1 MSFFKI
7 IDVITNSNGNRLGG
21 PSSLGG
27 KQYERNTYRFPEDV
41 GSYDKGH
48 YILFNINEQVNTQ
61 FYNSPAT
68 GDKPTVIANNENL
81 IARRG
86 AINVA
91 GSATQLGTQLSSAI
105 QSGIS
110 NFQSGVNPAIAAVG
124 GSIASA
130 TNQAVN
136 QFIPE
141 PIQNTISG
149 GVSGAVEQV
158 KSVRGE
164 KFLRKIQRTRDTIA
178 LYMPDTL
185 KFSYGQTYR
194 PLELGGANIGAAA
207 PAILSS
213 LSNSVMGDVNN
224 AGSFAL
230 NLAAQNSPVARNQLT
245 ALAAAAT
252 GLVNNP
258 MLEVIYSS
266 PKFRQFS
273 FNFMLYPRSEKEAE
287 QVQKILDTLR
297 FHSAPEIKRN
307 TGGFF
312 LIPPSE
318 FDISFMYNGRPNPNI
333 DKVSTCVL
341 TDISVDYAPKGFHA
355 YEVGGENDAKLG
367 RTGMPVGIGLS
378 LTFMETQILTK
389 EYHRG
394 EGLEKSFGLDDGLGG
409 SAVAQA
415 FPVNTNNPVSK
426 PLP

>member
-1 MSFFKI
+1 MSFLKI
-7 IDVITNSNGNRLGG
+7 VDVITNSNGNRLGG

-27 KQYERNTYRFPEDV
+27 KQYERNTFRFPEDI

-61 FYNSPAT
+61 FINEQAT
-68 GDKPTVIANNENL
+68 GDTPTVIANMQRL

-86 AINVA
+86 PVNAA
-91 GSATQLGTQLSSAI
+91 GSATQLGTQLSSAMGAVI
-105 QSGIS
+105 TGPDFSPEAGKQPST
-110 NFQSGVNPAIAAVG
+110 VMKAVG
-124 GSIASA
+124 TYIK
-130 TNQAVN
+130 
-136 QFIPE
+136 
-141 PIQNTISG
+141 G

-158 KSVRGE
+158 KSVKGE
-164 KFLRKIQRTRDTIA
+164 KFLRTIRRTKDTIA

-194 PLELGGANIGAAA
+194 PLELGGANIGAAT

-213 LSNSVMGDVNN
+213 LSNSIMGDVNT
-224 AGSFAL
+224 ASAFAL
-230 NLAAQNSPVARNQLT
+230 NLGAQNSPVARNQLT
-245 ALAAAAT
+245 ALATAAT

-258 MLEVIYSS
+258 MLEVIYTS

-273 FNFMLYPRSEKEAE
+273 FSFMLYPRSEKEAK
-287 QVQKILDTLR
+287 QVQDILNTLR

-318 FDISFMYNGRPNPNI
+318 FDISFMYNGSANPNI
-333 DKVSTCVL
+333 DKISTCVL
-341 TDISVDYAPKGFHA
+341 TNMSVDYAPKGFHA

-367 RTGMPVGIGLS
+367 RTGMPVGIGLA

-389 EYHRG
+389 EYHR
-394 EGLEKSFGLDDGLGG
+394 EDLASVPNND
-409 SAVAQA
+409 VAQA
-415 FPVNTNNPVSK
+415 FPVNLPKLNPGK
-426 PLP
+426 DLP

>member
-1 MSFFKI
+1 MSFLKI
-7 IDVITNSNGNRLGG
+7 VDVITNSNGNRLGG

-27 KQYERNTYRFPEDV
+27 KQYERNTFRFPEDI

-61 FYNSPAT
+61 FINEQAT
-68 GDKPTVIANNENL
+68 GDTPTVIANMQRL

-86 AINVA
+86 PVNAA
-91 GSATQLGTQLSSAI
+91 GSATQLGTQLSSAMGAVI
-105 QSGIS
+105 TGPDFSPEAGKQPST
-110 NFQSGVNPAIAAVG
+110 VMKAVG
-124 GSIASA
+124 TYIK
-130 TNQAVN
+130 
-136 QFIPE
+136 
-141 PIQNTISG
+141 G

-158 KSVRGE
+158 KSVKGE
-164 KFLRKIQRTRDTIA
+164 KFLRTIRRTKDTIA

-194 PLELGGANIGAAA
+194 PLELGGGLAAA
-207 PAILSS
+207 TPAILSS
-213 LSNSVMGDVNN
+213 LSNSIMGDVNT
-224 AGSFAL
+224 ASAFAL
-230 NLAAQNSPVARNQLT
+230 NLGAQNSPVARNQLT
-245 ALAAAAT
+245 ALATAAT

-258 MLEVIYSS
+258 MLEVIYTS

-273 FNFMLYPRSEKEAE
+273 FSFMLYPRSEKEAK
-287 QVQKILDTLR
+287 QVQDILETLR

-318 FDISFMYNGRPNPNI
+318 FDISFMYNGSPNPNI
-333 DKVSTCVL
+333 DKISTCVL

-367 RTGMPVGIGLS
+367 RTGMPVGIGLA

-389 EYHRG
+389 EYYR
-394 EGLEKSFGLDDGLGG
+394 EDLASVPNND
-409 SAVAQA
+409 VAQA
-415 FPVNTNNPVSK
+415 FPVNLPKLNPGK
-426 PLP
+426 DLP

>member
-27 KQYERNTYRFPEDV
+27 KQYEKNTYRFPEDV

-61 FYNSPAT
+61 FINPQSSQLTA
-68 GDKPTVIANNENL
+68 GDTPTVIRNIQDLQN
-81 IARRG
+81 RRG
-86 AINVA
+86 ITNVSGVFQQGLGVVSQA
-91 GSATQLGTQLSSAI
+91 GAALASRLNSNPNTSGLLGGLSNTL
-105 QSGIS
+105 QSGITTVAS
-110 NFQSGVNPAIAAVG
+110 AAGPPLTAAVG
-124 GSIASA
+124 NTVDGLKNIAA
-130 TNQAVN
+130 GIKGDT
-136 QFIPE
+136 
-141 PIQNTISG
+141 
-149 GVSGAVEQV
+149 
-158 KSVRGE
+158 
-164 KFLRKIQRTRDTIA
+164 FLRTIRRTKDTIA
-178 LYMPDTL
+178 LYMPDSL
-185 KFSYGQTYR
+185 RFSYGQSYR
-194 PLELGGANIGAAA
+194 PLELGSGSLAMGAAFASSGYETIKNNDTSNMA
-207 PAILSS
+207 PFGVNYLAQRSGQPIL
-213 LSNSVMGDVNN
+213 
-224 AGSFAL
+224 
-230 NLAAQNSPVARNQLT
+230 R
-245 ALAAAAT
+245 ALAAAGT
-252 GLVNNP
+252 GLVSNP
-258 MLEVIYSS
+258 MLELIYSS
-266 PKFRQFS
+266 PKFREFS

-287 QVQKILDTLR
+287 QVQKILETLR

-341 TDISVDYAPKGFHA
+341 TNISVDYAPKGFHA

-394 EGLEKSFGLDDGLGG
+394 TQFDVSTGAIGSFQQFGSGNEFGNQDLG
-409 SAVAQA
+409 Q
-415 FPVNTNNPVSK
+415 F
-426 PLP
+426 L

>member
-7 IDVITNSNGNRLGG
+7 VDVITNSNGNRLGG

-27 KQYERNTYRFPEDV
+27 KQYEMNTYRFPEDV

-61 FYNSPAT
+61 FYNSPAA
-68 GDKPTVIANNENL
+68 GDKPTVIANSEKL

-86 AINVA
+86 AVNVA
-91 GSATQLGTQLSSAI
+91 GSVTQLGTQLSSAL
-105 QSGIS
+105 QSGIGNS
-110 NFQSGVNPAIAAVG
+110 LSGVNPTIAAVG
-124 GSIASA
+124 GQAASA
-130 TNQAVN
+130 VNQAVN
-136 QFIPE
+136 QIIP
-141 PIQNTISG
+141 QNVQNVISG
-149 GVSGAVEQV
+149 GFSGAVESV

-164 KFLRKIQRTRDTIA
+164 KFLRTIQRTRDTIA

-194 PLELGGANIGAAA
+194 PLELGGANIGAAV
-207 PAILSS
+207 PAIASS
-213 LSNSVMGDVNN
+213 LANSVMGDVNN
-224 AGSFAL
+224 VSNFTL
-230 NLAAQNSPVARNQLT
+230 NLAAQNSPIARNQLT
-245 ALAAAAT
+245 ALAVAAT

-287 QVQKILDTLR
+287 QVQRILDTLR

-318 FDISFMYNGRPNPNI
+318 FDISFMYNGSINPNI

-341 TDISVDYAPKGFHA
+341 TDMSVDYAPKGFHA
-355 YEVGGENDAKLG
+355 YEVGGQNDPKMG
-367 RTGMPVGIGLS
+367 RTGMPVGIGLT

-394 EGLEKSFGLDDGLGG
+394 EGLEKSFGLDDGLGEQ
-409 SAVAQA
+409 VAQA
-415 FPVNTNNPVSK
+415 FPINMNSGVITRTGP
-426 PLP
+426 

>member
-7 IDVITNSNGNRLGG
+7 VDVITNSNGNRLGG

-27 KQYERNTYRFPEDV
+27 KQYERNTFRFPEDI

-48 YILFNINEQVNTQ
+48 YILFNINEQIKTQ
-61 FYNSPAT
+61 FRNPQAT
-68 GDKPTVIANNENL
+68 GDTPTVIANMQRL

-86 AINVA
+86 PVNAA
-91 GSATQLGTQLSSAI
+91 GSATQLATQLTSKINAGIKALPDFNPAPSDTQNSSAKK
-105 QSGIS
+105 
-110 NFQSGVNPAIAAVG
+110 AVETY
-124 GSIASA
+124 IK
-130 TNQAVN
+130 
-136 QFIPE
+136 
-141 PIQNTISG
+141 G
-149 GVSGAVEQV
+149 GVSGAVEDV
-158 KSVRGE
+158 KSVKGE
-164 KFLRKIQRTRDTIA
+164 KFLRTIQRTTDTIA

-194 PLELGGANIGAAA
+194 PLELGGANIGAAT

-213 LSNSVMGDVNN
+213 LSNSIMGDVNT
-224 AGSFAL
+224 ASAFAL

-245 ALAAAAT
+245 ALATAAT

-258 MLEVIYSS
+258 MLEVIYTS

-273 FNFMLYPRSEKEAE
+273 FSFMLYPRSEKEAK
-287 QVQKILDTLR
+287 QVQNILETLR

-318 FDISFMYNGRPNPNI
+318 FDISFMYNGSPNPNI
-333 DKVSTCVL
+333 DKISTCVL

-367 RTGMPVGIGLS
+367 RTGMPVGIGLA

-394 EGLEKSFGLDDGLGG
+394 GSFDKDQGFGSGNDFGNQDLG
-409 SAVAQA
+409 QN
-415 FPVNTNNPVSK
+415 F
-426 PLP
+426 

>member
-21 PSSLGG
+21 PSSLTS

-61 FYNSPAT
+61 FYNSPAA
-68 GDKPTVIANNENL
+68 GDKPTVIANNEKL

-86 AINVA
+86 AVNVA
-91 GSATQLGTQLSSAI
+91 GSATQLGNQLSSI
-105 QSGIS
+105 LQSGIGNS
-110 NFQSGVNPAIAAVG
+110 LSGVNPTIAAVG
-124 GSIASA
+124 GQAASA
-130 TNQAVN
+130 VNQAVN

-141 PIQNTISG
+141 NVQNVISG
-149 GVSGAVEQV
+149 GVSGAVESV

-164 KFLRKIQRTRDTIA
+164 KFLRTIQRTKDTIA

-194 PLELGGANIGAAA
+194 PLELGGANIGAAV
-207 PAILSS
+207 PAIASS
-213 LSNSVMGDVNN
+213 LANSVMGDVNN
-224 AGSFAL
+224 ASNFTL
-230 NLAAQNSPVARNQLT
+230 NLAAQNSPIARNQLT
-245 ALAAAAT
+245 ALATAAT

-258 MLEVIYSS
+258 MLEVIYTS

-273 FNFMLYPRSEKEAE
+273 FNFMLYPRSEKEAQ
-287 QVQKILDTLR
+287 QVQNILDTLR

-318 FDISFMYNGRPNPNI
+318 FDISFMYNGSLNPNI
-333 DKVSTCVL
+333 DKISTCVL
-341 TDISVDYAPKGFHA
+341 TDMSVDYAPKGFHA
-355 YEVGGENDAKLG
+355 YEVGGENDAKMG

-389 EYHRG
+389 EYHR
-394 EGLEKSFGLDDGLGG
+394 EGNPQLVKDTLADEFELNRAGRFKDNTG
-409 SAVAQA
+409 SE
-415 FPVNTNNPVSK
+415 
-426 PLP
+426 

>member
-61 FYNSPAT
+61 FYNSPST

-105 QSGIS
+105 QNGVAALGPAASNIPGSQQIS
-110 NFQSGVNPAIAAVG
+110 ATFQSV
-124 GSIASA
+124 S
-130 TNQAVN
+130 
-136 QFIPE
+136 QFIQPS
-141 PIQNTISG
+141 NTNVIG
-149 GVSGAVEQV
+149 GAIGTGVEQV
-158 KSVRGE
+158 KSVKGE
-164 KFLRKIQRTRDTIA
+164 KFLRTIRRTADTIA

-185 KFSYGQTYR
+185 KFSYGHTYR

-207 PAILSS
+207 PAIASS
-213 LSNSVMGDVNN
+213 LTNSLMGDGNN
-224 AGSFAL
+224 LSSFAL

-245 ALAAAAT
+245 ALATAAT

-287 QVQKILDTLR
+287 QVQRILDTLR
-297 FHSAPEIKRN
+297 FHSAPEIKNN

-318 FDISFMYNGRPNPNI
+318 FDISFMYNGSRNPNI

-341 TDISVDYAPKGFHA
+341 TDMSVDYAPKGFHA
-355 YEVGGENDAKLG
+355 YEVGGENDAKMG

-409 SAVAQA
+409 SVAQA